1 MDCGY
6 CCPSIVDC
14 WGVVVVL
21 VVVVVV
27 AGAARGGIS
36 GCPEKSQGTG
46 DARVSVV
53 TLPGIERVKLF
64 Q

>member
-21 VVVVVV
+21 VVVVVDLV
-27 AGAARGGIS
+27 VVVVIVEERGAAATKEPMTYALVGI
-36 GCPEKSQGTG
+36 
-46 DARVSVV
+46 
-53 TLPGIERVKLF
+53 
-64 Q
+64 